1 MSYRF
6 RNRHPRPAPLP
17 PPPGPEDRPT
27 RRRPTPRTV
36 LCQLLVCLTV
46 TLGLSSSHLEATASS
61 QPFGTQ
67 RSLTLA
73 VARPLHRLAEA
84 GGLDWP
90 DQALA
95 RLLGRSTDEPRRSP
109 APAPTS
115 PQEAAAGAPENTPA
129 AGSPGAGGSSRFTG
143 DGPATDPAL
152 GGTMVAGPSA
162 TTGTSTAGPTR
173 FGPPRPGDAAAGTG
187 AATSTATDPGTT
199 DPSSSAAP
207 GPVSPPAGPDDAASA
222 TPASGPAVPPGP
234 APGAIPAPAPG
245 LGPAVVDPVPEPA
258 AARVVT
264 PESRLRL
271 WAGGDSLGEYVGNQ
285 LLAPLSDRRLTAVDL
300 DFHIGTGLTRP
311 DTYDW
316 PARIGAIMAR
326 PEPPEALV
334 FMVGGNDNQPM
345 RAGDQN
351 LAVGSG
357 PWLAEYRVRV
367 VGIMESTR
375 PPAGRTG
382 SSHLWWIGLPPMRD
396 GERDGLARS
405 IDAILAEEAAA
416 RPWVTFVDLMP
427 RFSGPAGGFAGTIT
441 GPDGKAKVARAP
453 DGIHITYAGSTWIAE
468 DLWADVT
475 ARWAL

>member
-6 RNRHPRPAPLP
+6 RNRQPRPGTRPGLPLTAVP

-27 RRRPTPRTV
+27 RRRLGPRTV

-61 QPFGTQ
+61 QPFGTE

-84 GGLDWP
+84 SGLDRP
-90 DQALA
+90 DRALA
-95 RLLGRSTDEPRRSP
+95 RLLGRATDEPDT
-109 APAPTS
+109 APTV
-115 PQEAAAGAPENTPA
+115 PLEAAAGASERPA
-129 AGSPGAGGSSRFTG
+129 EADSSRFTG
-143 DGPATDPAL
+143 DGPTSTSPAAGSAVSGAPATGGEATADPA
-152 GGTMVAGPSA
+152 
-162 TTGTSTAGPTR
+162 R
-173 FGPPRPGDAAAGTG
+173 YGPPRP
-187 AATSTATDPGTT
+187 
-199 DPSSSAAP
+199 
-207 GPVSPPAGPDDAASA
+207 DDAATVTTGTAAA
-222 TPASGPAVPPGP
+222 TATGDPASSGVPGPLSPPPGPTDGAPATTVSKLPAPPGP
-234 APGAIPAPAPG
+234 AAAATPAPTPG
-245 LGPAVVDPVPEPA
+245 LGPAVVDPVPEPGP
-258 AARVVT
+258 ARAVT
-264 PESRLRL
+264 PEARLRL

-285 LLAPLSDRRLTAVDL
+285 LLAPLSDRQLTAVDL

-316 PARIGAIMAR
+316 QARIDEVMAR

-345 RAGDQN
+345 RAGGQN

-357 PWLAEYRVRV
+357 AWLAEYRARV
-367 VGIMESTR
+367 VDIMDSTR
-375 PPAGRTG
+375 PQATRPGP
-382 SSHLWWIGLPPMRD
+382 SHLWWIGLPPMRD

-405 IDAILAEEAAA
+405 IDAILAEEAAG
-416 RPWVTFVDLMP
+416 RPWVTFVDLVP
-427 RFSGPAGGFAGTIT
+427 RFSGPDGGFAGTIT

-475 ARWAL
+475 ARWGL

>member
-6 RNRHPRPAPLP
+6 RNRQPRPGTRLGLHPATFP
-17 PPPGPEDRPT
+17 PPPGPDDRPT
-27 RRRPTPRTV
+27 RRRPGPRTV

-61 QPFGTQ
+61 QPFGAE

-84 GGLDWP
+84 GGLDRP
-90 DQALA
+90 DRALA
-95 RLLGRSTDEPRRSP
+95 RLLGRATDEPDS
-109 APAPTS
+109 APASTGPR
-115 PQEAAAGAPENTPA
+115 EAAAGASARPA
-129 AGSPGAGGSSRFTG
+129 FDDSSRFTG
-143 DGPATDPAL
+143 DGPTGAPPPD
-152 GGTMVAGPSA
+152 GTVASGPSA
-162 TTGTSTAGPTR
+162 TGGAPTAGPTR
-173 FGPPRPGDAAAGTG
+173 YGPPRPGDTAAATVTGPGDPATGGAPDPVTTPTGPGGG
-187 AATSTATDPGTT
+187 AA
-199 DPSSSAAP
+199 
-207 GPVSPPAGPDDAASA
+207 A
-222 TPASGPAVPPGP
+222 TPAPALPVPPGP
-234 APGAIPAPAPG
+234 ATASAAAAAPG
-245 LGPAVVDPVPEPA
+245 LGPAVVDPVVEPGP
-258 AARVVT
+258 ARIVT
-264 PESRLRL
+264 PEARLRL

-285 LLAPLSDRRLTAVDL
+285 LLAPLSDRQLTAVDL

-311 DTYDW
+311 DTFDW
-316 PARIGAIMAR
+316 QARVHEIMAS

-345 RAGDQN
+345 RAGGQN

-357 PWLAEYRVRV
+357 PWLAEYRARV
-367 VGIMESTR
+367 IDIMDSTR
-375 PPAGRTG
+375 PQAAGPG
-382 SSHLWWIGLPPMRD
+382 PSHLWWIGLPPMRD

-405 IDAILAEEAAA
+405 IDAILAEEAAG

-427 RFSGPAGGFAGTIT
+427 RFSGPDGGFAGTIT